1 MLCCPASFIPHLKL
15 SPGSPPSGKL
25 VVFDWKPELEGDVC
39 VGCSVMRAFWRGI
52 CLVTTVISK
61 KIVLRVGMYLLKG
74 WKK

>member
-1 MLCCPASFIPHLKL
+1 MLCCLASRIPHLKL

-25 VVFDWKPELEGDVC
+25 LVLGCKPELEGNVC

-61 KIVLRVGMYLLKG
+61 KTVLRVGMYLLKG